1 MENTNPQVFISFR
14 GEDAREKFLPL
25 LKDRLKRSK
34 VNVFTDEDAS
44 GVPLEHL
51 LEEIRNSRIAVVL
64 LSKNYA
70 ESHWCLNELVE
81 IKKCI
86 ETKKLVV
93 TLDFVIPVFY
103 KVKTHHVKKQ
113 SGRFGE
119 KFLAYQEAL
128 LVEEGDERKKKKRA
142 NSKIKRLKKALTF
155 VARMIG
161 VSYDKRMSDWDF
173 AKKIVEKVNI
183 NLAQIAAK
191 EGRYSIPQNITGN
204 VSNMYVFH
212 VNQLSISELHVSQS
226 LEALSLASSNLDS
239 LPGNHS
245 RAISYQNHIDQTSR
259 LSGKFKSLHG
269 PTYTHGPMT
278 NVHVAMDESRP
289 CKERTTCISFLCY
302 WLKICL

>member
-1 MENTNPQVFISFR
+1 MENTNYTKPQVFISFR
-14 GEDAREKFLPL
+14 GKDARERFLPL

-86 ETKKLVV
+86 ETKKL
-93 TLDFVIPVFY
+93 DFVIPVFY
-103 KVKTHHVKKQ
+103 KVKTSHVKKQ
-113 SGRFGE
+113 SGKFGE
-119 KFLAYQEAL
+119 KFLAYQESL
-128 LVEEGDERKKKKRA
+128 LVEAGEERKKKKRA
-142 NSKIKRLKKALTF
+142 NSKIKRWKRALTF
-155 VARMIG
+155 VSRMIG
-161 VSYDKRMSDWDF
+161 VSYDKRMSDSDF
-173 AKKIVEKVNI
+173 TKKIVEKVNI

-191 EGRYSIPQNITGN
+191 EGRYIIPQNITISQGN

-212 VNQLSISELHVSQS
+212 VNQLNISELHVSQT

-239 LPGNHS
+239 LSGNNRHI
-245 RAISYQNHIDQTSR
+245 ISYQNRIDQTSR
-259 LSGKFKSLHG
+259 LPSKFKII
-269 PTYTHGPMT
+269 TWT
-278 NVHVAMDESRP
+278 
-289 CKERTTCISFLCY
+289 
-302 WLKICL
+302 

>member
-86 ETKKLVV
+86 ETKKL
-93 TLDFVIPVFY
+93 DFVIPVFY

-128 LVEEGDERKKKKRA
+128 LVEAGDERKKKKRA
-142 NSKIKRLKKALTF
+142 NSKIKRWKKALTF

-161 VSYDKRMSDWDF
+161 VSYDKRMSDSDF

-239 LPGNHS
+239 LPGNHR

-259 LSGKFKSLHG
+259 LSVESA
-269 PTYTHGPMT
+269 MT
-278 NVHVAMDESRP
+278 ENRGGEQGSNDSIVPENNNT
-289 CKERTTCISFLCY
+289 KERTTCISFLCY
-302 WLKICL
+302 WLKICLSYIPSKR